1 MEKVKIYYDN
11 RQNKIKIQKG
21 LKPLLKKVCK
31 AALDEEN
38 FEGTAEISLSF
49 VDDGQIRELNSL
61 YRDKDLATDVL
72 SFPLSED
79 GINFDIDEETG
90 RKQLGDIVI
99 SLERAEAQAEAYNHT
114 FIREVCFL
122 TVHSVLHLLGYD
134 HEEGAPVPKEKSG
147 DIMFKKQ
154 EIILETLGITRDMT
168 L

>member
-1 MEKVKIYYDN
+1 MGKVKIYYDN
-11 RQNKIKIQKG
+11 RQNKIKIPKG
-21 LKPLLKKVCK
+21 LKPLIKKVC
-31 AALDEEN
+31 EETLKEEDFKGN
-38 FEGTAEISLSF
+38 AEISLSF
-49 VDDGQIRELNSL
+49 VDDEQIRGLNAL
-61 YRDKDLATDVL
+61 YRNKDTATDVL

-99 SLERAEAQAEAYNHT
+99 SLQRAQTQAEAYNHT

-122 TVHSVLHLLGYD
+122 TVHSILHLLGYD
-134 HEEGAPVPKEKSG
+134 HEEGAPVPPEKSG

-154 EIILETLGITRDMT
+154 EIILESLGITRDMT